1 MPGLKRQ
8 TGGCLGRPS
17 SPPRRG
23 LPPPG
28 PAAIPVV
35 PPSQGE
41 PSPRRGQGARRE
53 RGAKR
58 ILRGFVRGGSRRRV
72 PQPSPA
78 VAPLRPAASLTAL
91 PPASPP
97 PSRRSRL
104 PPWLCQ
110 PPASSAA
117 PRPPWRP
124 CGENRALWAAAGG
137 HTPLSRDTSSSLY
150 CPVPSHSDDS
160 CRGGDAGAA
169 IFIST

>member
-1 MPGLKRQ
+1 MRHRDGQ
-8 TGGCLGRPS
+8 PS
-17 SPPRRG
+17 SPLRRG

-28 PAAIPVV
+28 PAATPAV

-41 PSPRRGQGARRE
+41 PNPRRGQGARRK
-53 RGAKR
+53 GGTKR
-58 ILRGFVRGGSRRRV
+58 ILRGFVRGGSRC
-72 PQPSPA
+72 SPA
-78 VAPLRPAASLTAL
+78 VAPQTAL

-117 PRPPWRP
+117 PRPPWRL
-124 CGENRALWAAAGG
+124 CVESRALWAAASG
-137 HTPLSRDTSSSLY
+137 HTPLSRDTRSSLSF
-150 CPVPSHSDDS
+150 PVPSHSDDS
-160 CRGGDAGAA
+160 CRGGDTGAA

>member
-1 MPGLKRQ
+1 MSRSALFPA
-8 TGGCLGRPS
+8 
-17 SPPRRG
+17 PPRAATSRPRRDTCGPAEPRG
-23 LPPPG
+23 AEPAAGGRVRAGSAAQSASSAALFAAG
-28 PAAIPVV
+28 PAA
-35 PPSQGE
+35 Q
-41 PSPRRGQGARRE
+41 
-53 RGAKR
+53 
-58 ILRGFVRGGSRRRV
+58 SRR
-72 PQPSPA
+72 S
-78 VAPLRPAASLTAL
+78 PAASLTAL

-137 HTPLSRDTSSSLY
+137 HTPLSRDTRSSLC